1 MLGKRLPA
9 PLKLYEMEKETK
21 NPETKMIA
29 DTGYGRV
36 FFENEPFLAKLQ
48 TNMKLYGSY
57 YIEK

>member
-1 MLGKRLPA
+1 MKPLSA
-9 PLKLYEMEKETK
+9 SLKLYEMGKGTK
-21 NPETKMIA
+21 NPETEMIA